1 MNTTRISRRNL
12 IVIGAAFPLSTLVVR
27 SAVARA
33 AAHNGKDHG
42 NATPGASPEASPATN
57 TGTGAAYLT
66 IQNNGSEADRLVS
79 AKSDA
84 AQIVE
89 IHEAK
94 VDNGVMS
101 MKELADGLEIP
112 AGESVSF
119 APSDLH
125 LMLINLNH
133 SLARLHLRPDTDL
146 RACRRGDDPGCR
158 ADGVPGRQGTCHR
171 RQPHDRGRMVATG
184 STHLRWRRQS
194 WARHAR
200 QRHTRSNS
208 LPLMRLRGGMRHQSR
223 LTQE

>member
-1 MNTTRISRRNL
+1 MNTTRISRRTL
-12 IVIGAAFPLSTLVVR
+12 VAIGAAFPLSTLVVR

-33 AAHNGKDHG
+33 TAHNGKDHG
-42 NATPGASPEASPATN
+42 NATPGASPEASPMAN
-57 TGTGAAYLT
+57 TGTGVVYLT
-66 IQNNGSEADRLVS
+66 IKNNGSEADRLVS

-119 APSDLH
+119 TPSGLH

-133 SLARLHLRPDTDL
+133 DL
-146 RACRRGDDPGCR
+146 MP
-158 ADGVPGRQGTCHR
+158 
-171 RQPHDRGRMVATG
+171 G
-184 STHLRWRRQS
+184 STYDLTLTFE
-194 WARHAR
+194 HAGEMTIPVAVQTESPDDKAPVTAGDLTIEGAWSR
-200 QRHTRSNS
+200 PAPRIS
-208 LPLMRLRGGMRHQSR
+208 GGGGHDMHGES
-223 LTQE
+223 TPEATPSH

>member
-133 SLARLHLRPDTDL
+133 SLMP
-146 RACRRGDDPGCR
+146 
-158 ADGVPGRQGTCHR
+158 
-171 RQPHDRGRMVATG
+171 G
-184 STHLRWRRQS
+184 STYDLTLTFE
-194 WARHAR
+194 HAGEVTIPVVVQTESPDGKAPVTVGNLTIEGAWSR
-200 QRHTRSNS
+200 PAPRISD
-208 LPLMRLRGGMRHQSR
+208 GGGSHGHDMHGSA
-223 LTQE
+223 TPEATPSH